1 MLIQTIGR
9 DARNAD
15 GNVIMYA
22 DKITGSMERAI
33 RETNRRRE
41 IQNNYNIENGIVPK
55 TIVKGIRDLIDI
67 GMSDDDKNSKK
78 KKPSAKMCK
87 KEKDELIDKLTK
99 EMKDAARH
107 LEFEKAAFLRDKIA
121 EIRNKQ

>member
-1 MLIQTIGR
+1 
-9 DARNAD
+9 
-15 GNVIMYA
+15 
-22 DKITGSMERAI
+22 
-33 RETNRRRE
+33 
-41 IQNNYNIENGIVPK
+41 
-55 TIVKGIRDLIDI
+55 
-67 GMSDDDKNSKK
+67 MSDDDKNSKQ

-87 KEKDELIDKLTK
+87 KENDELIDKLTK